1 MKAVVMA
8 GGEGSRLRPLTLDRP
23 KPMLSVVHR
32 PLLGHIL
39 YLLKQH
45 GITEVVMTLQ
55 YLPAQIEDF
64 YGDGKSLGMNIEY
77 VIEETPL
84 GTAGSVKYAEAFLAD
99 SEPFLVIS
107 GDALTD
113 FDLTTLVNYHRDR
126 DALLTIALYH
136 VPDPLEYG
144 VITVDPSGRIAQFME
159 KPSWREVISDTVN
172 TGIYVVQ
179 PEVLARMPANRPM
192 DWSQDVF
199 PAMLAQREPL
209 YGHVIGGYWCD
220 IGTLAEYRRANADL
234 LSGVLYLG
242 ELGDHIGGGIW
253 TGGPVSIAP
262 DAQLFGPI
270 YLGEEVQIKAGVVIN
285 GPAVIRDYAIVD
297 NRARVDRSIIGR
309 NCYIGERTEIHGAV
323 IGAQCSL
330 KAGASLF
337 EGAVIGDRT
346 VIGEGA
352 IVQPGVKIW
361 PGKEVEVGATVNRSI
376 IWGSQGR
383 RVLFGR
389 YGVTG
394 VVNVDLT
401 PEFVAR
407 LGAAFGSVLAKGSA
421 VTINRDP
428 HRSPRM
434 LKRALISGLPSAGNN
449 VLDLRMVPIPV
460 ARYHTRAV
468 KAAGG
473 VHVRLSPYDQRV
485 VDIRFF
491 GPDGLNLTRE
501 QERAVERIFFREDYR
516 RTYLEDIGNIDYVAD
531 AVDVYAKGYL
541 EAVDVKAIRAAAFR
555 LVVDYAHAT
564 AVEVLPQLLERL
576 NVEVVTLNARIDA
589 NKISLLQE
597 EFRAELGQLARIT
610 AALQGISLGVRLDV
624 GGEKIFVVDDAGVT
638 VPEPVLAA
646 AMAVLVFRSYPSSTI
661 VVTTEQSCAF
671 EKVAE
676 LYGGKIRRCA
686 VDPQAL
692 MQAAA
697 NGDVAMACDGT
708 GNFVFPALHPAVDGL
723 FAVGKL
729 LELLA
734 VQKTRLSE
742 VIAGLPI
749 FFTASGQV
757 DGDPETK
764 GRVMRC
770 LMQQFSKFRHE
781 IMDGI
786 KVYLDDGEWVLI
798 RPDEDAAVFHL
809 VAEGRSLAAAQE
821 LIADYG
827 GLVQSLVREPCAPA
841 GMEPNTEGGSLP
853 DAHSV
858 LAPLQ

>member
-8 GGEGSRLRPLTLDRP
+8 GGEGSRLRPLTLGRP
-23 KPMLSVVHR
+23 KPMLTVVNR

-39 YLLKQH
+39 GLLKQH
-45 GITEVVMTLQ
+45 GITDVVMTLQ
-55 YLPAQIEDF
+55 YLPAQIQDF
-64 YGDGKSLGMNIEY
+64 FGDGKSLGMNIEY
-77 VIEETPL
+77 VIEEIPL
-84 GTAGSVKYAEAFLAD
+84 GTAGSVKGAEAFIPD

-107 GDALTD
+107 GDALTN
-113 FDLTTLVNYHRDR
+113 FDLTALVNYHRDR
-126 DALLTIALYH
+126 GARLTVALYH

-144 VITVDPSGRIAQFME
+144 VISVDPSGRIAQFLE

-179 PEVLARMPANRPM
+179 PEVLARIPANQPT
-192 DWSQDVF
+192 DWSQDIF
-199 PAMLAQREPL
+199 PGMLADAEPL
-209 YGHVIGGYWCD
+209 YGFVEGGYWCD

-234 LSGVLYLG
+234 LSGELNLG

-253 TGGPVSIAP
+253 TGGSVSIAP

-285 GPAVIRDYAIVD
+285 GPAVILDYSILD
-297 NRARVDRSIIGR
+297 NRARVDRSIIWR
-309 NCYIGERTEIHGAV
+309 NCYIGERSEIHGAV
-323 IGAQCSL
+323 IGIQCGL

-337 EGAVIGDRT
+337 EGAVIGDHT
-346 VIGEGA
+346 IIGEGA
-352 IVQPGVKIW
+352 VVQSGVKVW
-361 PGKEVEVGATVNRSI
+361 PGKEVEAGATVNRSI

-401 PEFVAR
+401 PDFAAR
-407 LGAAFGSVLAKGSA
+407 LGAAFGSLLPRGST

-434 LKRALISGLPSAGNN
+434 IKRAVISGLPSAGNN

-460 ARYHTRAV
+460 ARYYTRAV
-468 KAAGG
+468 KASGG

-516 RTYLEDIGNIDYVAD
+516 RAYMEDIGTIETVAD
-531 AVDVYAKGYL
+531 AVTVYAEGYMN
-541 EAVDVKAIRAAAFR
+541 AVDSQAIRESAFKV
-555 LVVDYAHAT
+555 VVDYAHAP
-564 AVEVLPQLLERL
+564 AVEVLPQLLEQL
-576 NVEVVTLNARIDA
+576 DVEVVPLNARIDA
-589 NKISLLQE
+589 NKISLSQD
-597 EFRAELGQLARIT
+597 EFRAGLSQLARIT
-610 AALQGISLGVRLDV
+610 SALHGMSLGVRLDV
-624 GGEKIFVVDDAGVT
+624 GGEKIFVVDDAGNN
-638 VPEPVLAA
+638 VPDPVLAA
-646 AMAVLVFRSYPSSTI
+646 AMAALVFRSHPGGTI
-661 VVTTEQSCAF
+661 VVSTDQSCAF
-671 EKVAE
+671 EE
-676 LYGGKIRRCA
+676 LARLHGGSVRRCA

-692 MQAAA
+692 MRAAA
-697 NGDVAMACDGT
+697 KGDVVMACDGT

-723 FAVGKL
+723 VAVGKL
-729 LELLA
+729 LELLTL
-734 VQKTRLSE
+734 QKTRLSE
-742 VIAGLPI
+742 VVAELPV
-749 FFTASGQV
+749 FWLASGRV

-770 LMQQFSKFRHE
+770 LMQQFSRFRHE
-781 IMDGI
+781 VMDGI
-786 KVYLDDGEWVLI
+786 KIYLDDCEWVLI

-809 VAEGRSLAAAQE
+809 VAEAHSLEAAQE
-821 LIADYG
+821 LVADYS
-827 GLVQSLVREPCAPA
+827 GLVLNLIHEPCASVA
-841 GMEPNTEGGSLP
+841 ANHETGVLP
-853 DAHSV
+853 GAQ
-858 LAPLQ
+858 ARF